1 MLTSKQRAALRAMAN
16 DMTPIIQIGKSG
28 IGGEL
33 IETVDAA
40 LEARELIKLTVLDSA
55 PLDARAAC
63 EELAQRLGAEP
74 VAVIGRKV
82 TLYRPSKKKK
92 VIELA

>member
-16 DMTPIIQIGKSG
+16 DMVPIIQIGKSG
-28 IGGEL
+28 IGEEL

-63 EELAQRLGAEP
+63 EELTERLGADG

>member
-16 DMTPIIQIGKSG
+16 DMTPIIQIGKGG

-63 EELAQRLGAEP
+63 EELTQRLGADA